1 MKELA
6 LYLMSIG
13 FVRIQRDI
21 LSIITWNSRE
31 DVEKLLPNEYEIQD
45 TWNQKNGST
54 QFDIRIK

>member
-21 LSIITWNSRE
+21 ISVITWNSRE

-45 TWNQKNGST
+45 TWKEQNNST
-54 QFDIRIK
+54 QYDIRIK